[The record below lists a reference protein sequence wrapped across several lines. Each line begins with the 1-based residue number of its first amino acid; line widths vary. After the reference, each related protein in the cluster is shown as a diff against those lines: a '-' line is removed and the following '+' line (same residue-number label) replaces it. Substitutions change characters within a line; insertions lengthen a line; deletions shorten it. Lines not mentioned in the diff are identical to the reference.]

1 MQGGRESLLRP
12 VLRDQRRPQG
22 REHLSWS
29 STDEEEELTV
39 RKAKTALN
47 RGNSVCKGTG
57 ASRGPDT
64 CVSAI
69 TAVNACRGG
78 REMGTNKA
86 VKELTF

>member
-1 MQGGRESLLRP
+1 MQGGREGLLRP

-29 STDEEEELTV
+29 SMDEEEEELSV

-57 ASRGPDT
+57 ASRDLTP
-64 CVSAI
+64 VS
-69 TAVNACRGG
+69 R
-78 REMGTNKA
+78 
-86 VKELTF
+86 L